1 MFEKYLHFSVFLVML
16 PAVYTG
22 FFPGKIVII
31 NLLCMTMYAI
41 FIWKFRKNISLNNF
55 DGKNIILF
63 YIAYTIF
70 EYIRGCLNIDS
81 LRDYIYI

>member
-1 MFEKYLHFSVFLVML
+1 
-16 PAVYTG
+16 
-22 FFPGKIVII
+22 
-31 NLLCMTMYAI
+31 MTMYAI